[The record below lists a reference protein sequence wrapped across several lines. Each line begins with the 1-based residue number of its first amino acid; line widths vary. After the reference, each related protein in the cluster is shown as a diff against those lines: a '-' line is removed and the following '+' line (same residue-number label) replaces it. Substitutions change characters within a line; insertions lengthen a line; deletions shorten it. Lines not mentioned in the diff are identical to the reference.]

1 MHNCMLGGNNSRIRD
16 NVIGPN
22 CLKMSSRGPPIIYL
36 NGLIMGGY
44 EEEET
49 ERQEEEER
57 EDEEEE
63 EEERRA
69 AQAEGESYP
78 LCCCRLII
86 FRLDGRPC
94 STPG

>member
-1 MHNCMLGGNNSRIRD
+1 MLGGNNSRIRD

-49 ERQEEEER
+49 ERQEEEEK
-57 EDEEEE
+57 
-63 EEERRA
+63 
-69 AQAEGESYP
+69 
-78 LCCCRLII
+78 
-86 FRLDGRPC
+86 
-94 STPG
+94 